1 MRCPF
6 CGESDTR
13 VIDSRLVS
21 DGKQVRRRRECP
33 KCGYRFN
40 TFEVAELALP
50 RVIKRDKSRQPFDE
64 EKLRSSVRSALHK
77 RSVNAEQLENLIQEV
92 IHQLISYGER
102 EVKSSLIGELVM
114 ERLRSLDQVA
124 YIRFASVYRS
134 FQDVE
139 AFETEVKKLQKGN
152 YGE

>member
-33 KCGYRFN
+33 KCGDRFN

-50 RVIKRDKSRQPFDE
+50 RVIKRDESRQPFDE
-64 EKLRSSVRSALHK
+64 EKLRSSVRNALHK

-92 IHQLISYGER
+92 IHKLISYGER

-139 AFETEVKKLQKGN
+139 AFKTEVKKLQKGS

>member
-33 KCGYRFN
+33 KCGDRFN

-50 RVIKRDKSRQPFDE
+50 RGIKRDESRQPFDE
-64 EKLRSSVRSALHK
+64 EKLRSSVRNALHK

-92 IHQLISYGER
+92 IHKLISYGER

-139 AFETEVKKLQKGN
+139 AFKTEVKKLQKGS

>member
-33 KCGYRFN
+33 KCGDRFN

>member
-6 CGESDTR
+6 CGELDTR

-33 KCGYRFN
+33 KCGDRFN

-50 RVIKRDKSRQPFDE
+50 RVIKRDESRQPFDE
-64 EKLRSSVRSALHK
+64 EKLRSSVRNALHK

-92 IHQLISYGER
+92 IHKLISYGER

-139 AFETEVKKLQKGN
+139 AFKTEVKKLQKGS